1 MKSHYCSQCG
11 AALTANAKFCE
22 QCGAAVPQSAADVPG
37 QMSEAV
43 AMPSVA
49 DVPQQPADELEWQ
62 SEMKLINNRFFLG
75 DLVKWTLVTMLVCA
89 AIFIP
94 LLGISGGKDGL
105 FAALL
110 FLALPVVL
118 IFLGTFIFVI
128 IMGNRLPLAFRVD
141 ALGVNM
147 RSVSKRVTH
156 INRTAMVLG
165 VLAGKPG
172 MVGAGAIGA
181 SQENTTIPW
190 QDLRKVC
197 FHPVQQVIFLKGGIF
212 SRIRVYCTPQNYPSV
227 ERLIRSRMP
236 ANVNATVR

>member
-1 MKSHYCSQCG
+1 
-11 AALTANAKFCE
+11 
-22 QCGAAVPQSAADVPG
+22 
-37 QMSEAV
+37 
-43 AMPSVA
+43 
-49 DVPQQPADELEWQ
+49 
-62 SEMKLINNRFFLG
+62 
-75 DLVKWTLVTMLVCA
+75 
-89 AIFIP
+89 
-94 LLGISGGKDGL
+94 
-105 FAALL
+105 
-110 FLALPVVL
+110 
-118 IFLGTFIFVI
+118 
-128 IMGNRLPLAFRVD
+128 MGNRLPLAFRVD

-147 RSVSKRVTH
+147 QSASKRVTN

-181 SQENTTIPW
+181 SQENTTIAW

-236 ANVNATVR
+236 ATVNATVR